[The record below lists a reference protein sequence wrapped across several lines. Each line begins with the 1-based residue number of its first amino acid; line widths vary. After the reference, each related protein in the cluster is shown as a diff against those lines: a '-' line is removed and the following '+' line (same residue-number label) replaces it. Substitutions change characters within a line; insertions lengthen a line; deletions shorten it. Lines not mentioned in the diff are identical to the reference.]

1 MSNQSPQQDQDRPST
16 ISRWIEDPFGAIFA
30 GLIAQ
35 VATLAVLFFGMFGL
49 SQIA

>member
-1 MSNQSPQQDQDRPST
+1 MSNESPKHQDQPSAL
-16 ISRWIEDPFGAIFA
+16 SRWIEDPFGSIFA

-35 VATLAVLFFGMFGL
+35 VATLALLFAGMFGL

>member
-1 MSNQSPQQDQDRPST
+1 MSSQSPKQRQDRPGVL
-16 ISRWIEDPFGAIFA
+16 SRWIEDPFGSICA

-35 VATLAVLFFGMFGL
+35 VATFALLFAGMFGL

>member
-1 MSNQSPQQDQDRPST
+1 MSNESPKQRQDRPGAL
-16 ISRWIEDPFGAIFA
+16 SRLIEDPFGALCA

-35 VATLAVLFFGMFGL
+35 IATFALLFAGMFGL